1 MHVTE
6 PPPSDSARIVQQNM
20 SLVENIAR
28 RLSRRYSW
36 VGIDDLSSYA
46 YLGLTQAAKIFDSS
60 RGVPFEPFAC
70 RKAMFLAIDQM
81 RKDGILRRADST
93 PRSRTASI
101 MELELP
107 DPAAD
112 RARELLEAREFCT
125 ELFKRLD
132 ESARKLLIM
141 VYTEKLTYREIA
153 KVLGISESAV
163 CLRHKAVIQKLRG
176 QAVVRRLAA

>member
-6 PPPSDSARIVQQNM
+6 DPPSDSVRIVQQNM
-20 SLVENIAR
+20 SLVQNIAH

-36 VGIDDLSSYA
+36 VGMDDLNSYA
-46 YLGLTQAAKIFDSS
+46 YLGLTQAAKIYDSS

-70 RKAMFLAIDQM
+70 RKAMYLAIDQM

-93 PRSRTASI
+93 CRHREASAL
-101 MELELP
+101 ELELP

-112 RARELLEAREFCT
+112 RARELLEAREFCA

-132 ESARKLLIM
+132 ESAQKLLTM
-141 VYTEKLTYREIA
+141 VYAEKLTYREIA
-153 KVLGISESAV
+153 KVLDISESAV